1 MYNIGIDLGGTNIA
15 AAVVDEKGIMISKG
29 SVPTLRERDYKE
41 IVKDMALLALK
52 LVDEAGLKKDD
63 IHSVGIGSP
72 GTPDTEKGLV
82 VYANN
87 LRFKNTPIREEFVKY
102 FDIPVYIENDANAAA
117 FGEFI
122 AGVGSK
128 YSDFVAVTLG
138 TGVGSG
144 VIVNNKII
152 TGAHHGG
159 AELGHMV
166 IQVGGSTC
174 TCGRK
179 GCWEEYSSATAL
191 IREAGKAAM
200 SHSDSVMYQ
209 LIDGDVTKMNAKIPF
224 DAAQQGDKI
233 AQRVIDWYIDYLA
246 VGLVN
251 LINIFQPQA
260 IALGGGVSAQ
270 KDNLLIPLREKML
283 LEIYGGAE
291 ALKTELLI
299 CELGNDAGI
308 IGAAMLYQ
316 MYDII
321 K

>member
-1 MYNIGIDLGGTNIA
+1 MLNIGIDLGGTNIA
-15 AAVVDEKGIMISKG
+15 AAIVDEKGTMIAKG
-29 SVPTLRERDYKE
+29 SVPTLRDREYTE
-41 IVKDMALLALK
+41 IVKDMAGLAIK
-52 LVDEAGLKKDD
+52 LINDAGLTPSD

-72 GTPDTEKGLV
+72 GTTDAEKGLI

-102 FDIPVYIENDANAAA
+102 LDVPVYIENDANAAA
-117 FGEFI
+117 YGEFV
-122 AGVGSK
+122 AGVGNK
-128 YSDFVAVTLG
+128 YKDFVAVTLG
-138 TGVGSG
+138 TGVGAG
-144 VIVNNKII
+144 VIIENKII
-152 TGAHHGG
+152 SGSYHGG

-200 SHSDSVMYQ
+200 SHSDSKMYEM
-209 LIDGDVTKMNAKIPF
+209 IKGDVANMNAKIPF
-224 DAAQQGDKI
+224 DAAQAGDQI

-270 KDNLLIPLREKML
+270 KENLLVPLREKMIY
-283 LEIYGGAE
+283 EIYGGAE
-291 ALKTELLI
+291 ALKTEVVI

-316 MYDII
+316 LYD
-321 K
+321 KVQ

>member
-15 AAVVDEKGIMISKG
+15 AAIIDESGKIIRKG
-29 SVPTLRERDYKE
+29 SVPTLRERDYTL
-41 IVKDMALLALK
+41 IVKDMATLALN
-52 LVDEAGLKKDD
+52 LVKDQGLDVKD

-72 GTPDTEKGLV
+72 GTCDAEKGLI

-87 LRFKNTPIREEFVKY
+87 LQFKNTPIRDEFNKY
-102 FDIPVYIENDANAAA
+102 FNVPVYIENDANAAA
-117 FGEFI
+117 YGEFI
-122 AGVGSK
+122 SGVGSK
-128 YSDFVAVTLG
+128 YTDFIAITLG
-138 TGVGSG
+138 TGVGAG
-144 VIVNNKII
+144 VIIDNKII
-152 TGAHHGG
+152 AGSFQGG

-191 IREAGKAAM
+191 IREGKKAAM
-200 SHSDSVMYQ
+200 AHPESKLNELIGSD
-209 LIDGDVTKMNAKIPF
+209 IDKMNAKIVF
-224 DAAQQGDKI
+224 DAAQAGDYQ
-233 AQRVIDWYIDYLA
+233 AQALIDWYIDYLA

-251 LINIFQPQA
+251 VINIFQPQA

-270 KDNLLIPLREKML
+270 KDNLIVPLLDKMKH
-283 LEIYGGAE
+283 EIYGGEE
-291 ALKTELLI
+291 ALVTDLLV

-308 IGAAMLYQ
+308 IGAAMLYKL
-316 MYDII
+316 YD

>member
-15 AAVVDEKGIMISKG
+15 AAIIDETSSIVRKG
-29 SVPTLRERDYKE
+29 SVPTLRERDYTL
-41 IVKDMALLALK
+41 IVKDMATLALK
-52 LVDEAGLKKDD
+52 LVKEHGLEITD

-72 GTPDTEKGLV
+72 GIVDTENGLI

-87 LRFKNTPIREEFVKY
+87 LHFKNTPIRDEFNKY
-102 FDIPVYIENDANAAA
+102 FKVPVYIENDANAAA
-117 FGEFI
+117 YGEFI
-122 AGVGSK
+122 AGVGEK

-144 VIVNNKII
+144 VIINNKII
-152 TGAHHGG
+152 TGAYHGG

-174 TCGRK
+174 SCGRK

-191 IREAGKAAM
+191 IREGKKAAIAHEK
-200 SHSDSVMYQ
+200 SKLNE
-209 LIDGDVTKMNAKIPF
+209 LIDGDIDKMNAKIVF
-224 DAAQQGDKI
+224 DAAQAGDKVASDI
-233 AQRVIDWYIDYLA
+233 IEWYIDYLA
-246 VGLVN
+246 IGLVN

-270 KDNLLIPLREKML
+270 KENLIKPLKEKMIN
-283 LEIYGGAE
+283 EIYGGIE
-291 ALKTELLI
+291 NLKTELLV
-299 CELGNDAGI
+299 CKLGNDAGI
-308 IGAAMLYQ
+308 IGAAMLYKL
-316 MYDII
+316 YD

>member
-15 AAVVDEKGIMISKG
+15 AAIIDETSSIVRKG
-29 SVPTLRERDYKE
+29 SVPTLRERDYTL
-41 IVKDMALLALK
+41 IVKDMATLALK
-52 LVDEAGLKKDD
+52 LVKEHGLEITD

-72 GTPDTEKGLV
+72 GIVDTENGLI

-87 LRFKNTPIREEFVKY
+87 LHFKNTPIRDEFNKY
-102 FDIPVYIENDANAAA
+102 FKVPVYIENDANAAA
-117 FGEFI
+117 YGEFI
-122 AGVGSK
+122 AGVGEK

-144 VIVNNKII
+144 VIINNKII
-152 TGAHHGG
+152 TGSYHGG

-174 TCGRK
+174 SCGRK

-191 IREAGKAAM
+191 IREGKKAAIAHEK
-200 SHSDSVMYQ
+200 SKLNE
-209 LIDGDVTKMNAKIPF
+209 LIDGDIDKMNAKIVF
-224 DAAQQGDKI
+224 DAAQAGDKVASDI
-233 AQRVIDWYIDYLA
+233 IEWYIDYLA
-246 VGLVN
+246 IGLVN

-270 KDNLLIPLREKML
+270 KENLIKPLKEKMIN
-283 LEIYGGAE
+283 EIYGGIE
-291 ALKTELLI
+291 NLKTELLV
-299 CELGNDAGI
+299 CKLGNDAGI
-308 IGAAMLYQ
+308 IGAAMLYKL
-316 MYDII
+316 YD